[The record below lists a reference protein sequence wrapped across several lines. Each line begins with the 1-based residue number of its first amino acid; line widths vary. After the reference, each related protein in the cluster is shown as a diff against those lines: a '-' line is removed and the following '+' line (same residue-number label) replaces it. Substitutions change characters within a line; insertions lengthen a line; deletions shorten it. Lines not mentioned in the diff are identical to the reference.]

1 MAYKVSQSADLNL
14 FRGVASIRHSLACF
28 NDDVVSVNIGRVCYK
43 KVPIK
48 CCMICMCVRYQ

>member
-28 NDDVVSVNIGRVCYK
+28 NDDEVSVNIGRVCYK
-43 KVPIK
+43 KSSDKVLHN
-48 CCMICMCVRYQ
+48 MHVY